1 MVTDSGI
8 NFWKNLT
15 SVPLEQVQ
23 ATPETKKILK
33 RSLFFTPLPFVH
45 QVVFIATPHR
55 GSFVSEGWIG
65 QLASKF
71 ITLPFKV
78 LNPVKEVLVQN
89 PKASALRSMKDI
101 PRSTQNMDPKHPF
114 IKTLAALPIAPD
126 VTAHSIIAV
135 KNPDDPKAEWNDG
148 VVAYS
153 SAHLEGVASELIVHS
168 SHSTQSE
175 PQTIEE
181 VRRILLDNLK

>member
-1 MVTDSGI
+1 MLAEALRSVVAKYDPEGKNPALKKMVVIGHSQGGLLTRLMVTDSGT

-23 ATPETKKILK
+23 ATPETIQILK

-101 PRSTQNMDPKHPF
+101 PRSTKIWILNTRLSKPSLRCPLHRMS
-114 IKTLAALPIAPD
+114 LP
-126 VTAHSIIAV
+126 TRS
-135 KNPDDPKAEWNDG
+135 
-148 VVAYS
+148 
-153 SAHLEGVASELIVHS
+153 L
-168 SHSTQSE
+168 Q
-175 PQTIEE
+175 
-181 VRRILLDNLK
+181 